1 VKNRAYFK
9 RFQVKYKRRR
19 ECKTDY
25 YARKR
30 LIIQDK
36 NKYNSPK
43 YRLVVRFTN
52 RDIIAQVFFADLT
65 HDVCVAAAYAHELP
79 AYGIKVGLKNY
90 ASAYATG
97 LLLAR
102 RVNTKFNLAYEGKLE
117 ADGEAFIVTAEDG
130 GNAPF
135 KALLDV
141 GLKRTTTGCRVFGAL
156 KGACDGGLNVPHN
169 DRRFPGTKKDAKD
182 FKPSPEIHR
191 KYIFGGHV
199 SEYMT
204 KLKEEDE
211 EEYNRQFSKF
221 VSEGIDADSIEG
233 LYKEAHSK
241 IRENPN
247 LEADPLKRGYFSTRD
262 APKDGSEPKKVKKN
276 RSKLSVQ
283 QRQARIKQKLTAK
296 GAHSMPA

>member
-19 ECKTDY
+19 ECRTDY

-36 NKYNSPK
+36 NKYNTPK

-52 RDIIAQVFFADLT
+52 KDIICQIFYADLT

-79 AYGIKVGLKNY
+79 AYGIKNGLKNY

-102 RVNTKFNLAYEGKLE
+102 RVNTKFNLSYEGKVE
-117 ADGEAFIVTAEDG
+117 IDGEDFHVEAEEG

-141 GLKRTTTGCRVFGAL
+141 GLRRTTTGNRIFGAL
-156 KGACDGGLNVPHN
+156 KGACDGGLDIPHN
-169 DRRFPGTKKDAKD
+169 DRRFPGTKREGKD
-182 FKPSPEIHR
+182 FTPNPAIHR

-199 SEYMT
+199 AEYMT
-204 KLKEEDE
+204 KLKEDDE
-211 EEYNRQFSKF
+211 EAFNSQFSRF
-221 VSEGIDADSIEG
+221 VGAGTTPEALEGM
-233 LYKEAHSK
+233 YKKAHAA
-241 IRENPN
+241 IRKNPN
-247 LEADPLKRGYFSTRD
+247 VARDPLKRGYFQIRD
-262 APKDGSEPKKVKKN
+262 APKAAESAKVHKN
-276 RSKLSVQ
+276 RVKISAS
-283 QRQARIKQKLTAK
+283 QRAARIRQKLQAK
-296 GAHSMPA
+296 GKVIMDR

>member
-36 NKYNSPK
+36 NKYNTPK

-52 RDIIAQVFFADLT
+52 RDIITQIFFADLT
-65 HDVCVAAAYAHELP
+65 HDVCVASAYAHELP
-79 AYGIKVGLKNY
+79 AFGLQHGLKNY

-102 RVNTKFNLAYEGKLE
+102 RVNKKFNLNYEGQVE
-117 ADGEAFIVTAEDG
+117 VDGEDYNVEAEDG
-130 GNAPF
+130 GAAPF

-141 GLKRTTTGCRVFGAL
+141 GLKRTTTGNRIFGAL

-169 DRRFPGTKKDAKD
+169 DRRFPGTKREGKDYTPDAA
-182 FKPSPEIHR
+182 IHR

-199 SEYMT
+199 AEYMT
-204 KLKEEDE
+204 KLKEDDE
-211 EEYNRQFSKF
+211 EAFGRQFSQF
-221 VSEGIDADSIEG
+221 IGAGVEADALESI
-233 LYKEAHSK
+233 YKKAHDA
-241 IRENPN
+241 IRKNPN
-247 LEADPLKRGYFSTRD
+247 PEKDAKKRGYFSTRD
-262 APKDGSEPKKVKKN
+262 AARSGEPQKVHKN
-276 RSKLSVQ
+276 RVKLASS
-283 QRQARIKQKLTAK
+283 QRHSRVKQKLNAK
-296 GAHSMPA
+296 GKQAMDA